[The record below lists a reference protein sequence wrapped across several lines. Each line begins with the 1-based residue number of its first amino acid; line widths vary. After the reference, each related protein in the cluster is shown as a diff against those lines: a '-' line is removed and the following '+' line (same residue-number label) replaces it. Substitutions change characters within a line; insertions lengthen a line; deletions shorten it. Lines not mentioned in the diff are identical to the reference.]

1 MPFERRNGRV
11 LARQA
16 ARLSALGV
24 RPKSRGVPPSRELAP
39 HCCGTSD
46 LSPTAQALAFLL
58 DALLWQSL
66 LQTRL
71 RENPSSG
78 LEPRR
83 QGGVTDS
90 SGSHR
95 LKCGKISC
103 AGEGYP
109 APNV

>member
-1 MPFERRNGRV
+1 MPIQEKCPAPGQ
-11 LARQA
+11 LTDGAP
-16 ARLSALGV
+16 S
-24 RPKSRGVPPSRELAP
+24 SREQAP

-46 LSPTAQALAFLL
+46 LSSTAQVLAFSLDTLL
-58 DALLWQSL
+58 ERSL
-66 LQTRL
+66 PKTKL